1 MMGCRIPFGPPS
13 RAQPEA
19 SWEAKRACCS
29 DVGAGL
35 GHQVLLVLLTPYD
48 GAFVHNGSKR
58 GQAAQPL
65 LTYFLVLFLLLE
77 ADR

>member
-1 MMGCRIPFGPPS
+1 
-13 RAQPEA
+13 
-19 SWEAKRACCS
+19 
-29 DVGAGL
+29 
-35 GHQVLLVLLTPYD
+35 VLLTPYD